1 MRILFWMSVG
11 FDRRTPSEHLLT
23 AMVESLCAH
32 GHQVH
37 ILQKNTGGPK
47 ALLPESLENL
57 GVTTTAIACGMPA
70 KSNFLARYLTDAGYV
85 VNCRKWLKKHSD
97 FDRVFLQS
105 SNVAGLQTASLNRC
119 LPSVPVVFNVQDI
132 FPENAAYS
140 GAVSQSGVA
149 YKLLSLLQRQ
159 AYSYAHTIITIS
171 PDMKDQLVKL
181 GVPEEKVAVI
191 YNWSYQDE
199 AYKPEQLDMA
209 SARQLLPEGYFHVV
223 YAGNIGKMQNVDVMV
238 DAAERL
244 RDRQDIRFT
253 VIGDGLYKEKLQ
265 NRAQEAGLQN
275 LVFLPM
281 QDSSLA
287 PAIYATA
294 DLNVIPLAENIYKTA
309 LPSKTATCLACG
321 KPAVFCFGGPSRFLQ
336 MVERES
342 GVSCVSAQSV
352 EELCDLIVEYH
363 NNPPIGDWT
372 VVVEKHMRKTANAER
387 YSAIICTHEE
397 GKRQ

>member
-1 MRILFWMSVG
+1 MGGS

-23 AMVESLCAH
+23 AMVEVLCAH

-47 ALLPESLENL
+47 ALLPESLEKL

-70 KSNFLARYLTDAGYV
+70 KSNFIARYVTDAGYV
-85 VNCRKWLKKHSD
+85 VNCRKWLKKHRD

-105 SNVAGLQTASLNRC
+105 SNVAGLQTASLKRY

-140 GAVSQSGVA
+140 GTISRSGVA

-159 AYSYAHTIITIS
+159 AYSYARKVITIS

-181 GVPEEKVAVI
+181 GVPEEKVAAI

-223 YAGNIGKMQNVDVMV
+223 YAGNIGKMQNVDLMV

-244 RDRQDIRFT
+244 QDHLDIRFT

-265 NRAQEAGLQN
+265 SRAQQAGLQN

-342 GVSCVSAQSV
+342 GAACVSAPTVEDLCQLILAYQSNT
-352 EELCDLIVEYH
+352 LTG
-363 NNPPIGDWT
+363 NWT
-372 VVVEKHMRKTANAER
+372 AVFEKYMQKSINAEA
-387 YSAIICTHEE
+387 YAHMILE
-397 GKRQ
+397 G

>member
-1 MRILFWMSVG
+1 MKVLFWMGGS

-23 AMVESLCAH
+23 AMVEVLCAH

-47 ALLPESLENL
+47 ALLPESLEKL
-57 GVTTTAIACGMPA
+57 GVTTTAIECGMPA
-70 KSNFLARYLTDAGYV
+70 KSNFAARYLTDAAYV
-85 VNCRKWLKKHSD
+85 AKCRKWLGKNRH

-105 SNVAGLQTASLNRC
+105 SNVAGLQTAALKRH
-119 LPSVPVVFNVQDI
+119 LPAVPVVFNVQDI

-140 GAVSQSGVA
+140 GTISRSGVA

-159 AYSYAHTIITIS
+159 AYSYARKVITIS

-223 YAGNIGKMQNVDVMV
+223 YAGNIGKMQNVDLMV

-244 RDRQDIRFT
+244 QDHLDIRFT

-265 NRAQEAGLQN
+265 SRAQQAGLQN

-294 DLNVIPLAENIYKTA
+294 DLNVIPLAKNIYKTA

-342 GVSCVSAQSV
+342 GAARVSARMV
-352 EELCDLIVEYH
+352 EDLCQLILAYRS
-363 NNPPIGDWT
+363 NTLTGNWT
-372 VVVEKHMRKTANAER
+372 AVFEKYMQKSINAEA
-387 YSAIICTHEE
+387 YAHMILE
-397 GKRQ
+397 G